1 MRILERIILS
11 VKKNLYII
19 YAIALL
25 QGMVFY
31 APISTLYRQAQG
43 ISYFQIS
50 MIESISLLFMLT
62 LEVPWGVVADRI
74 GYRKTMIVCG
84 ILFFI
89 SKILFWKARS
99 FWGFF
104 GERILL
110 SVVLAGLSGVDTS
123 IIYLSCQ
130 RGEDSQKAFGIC
142 SSMGTIGL
150 LFASGVFTF
159 LIGDNYRLA
168 GLLTVVSYGIAA
180 VLAFGLTE
188 VKDQENRSFPTERFG
203 ATLGKTLKNRR
214 LLLFLFAVALLS
226 ETHQTVTVFLNQLQ
240 YERCRLGSAA
250 MGGIYMAA
258 TVIGMCGV
266 WSAAVT
272 QKLGTRR
279 AFVLFPAL
287 GILSCITLAVT
298 RNSILSVA
306 GILILCLADSLFQPF
321 QTEIQHQQVQTGNR
335 ATALSVHAMLIDGI
349 GIGTNLVFG
358 ALTKASLSAAFFFG
372 VGICL
377 LSLLFFSLWAR
388 DGISAQ
394 RVS

>member
-1 MRILERIILS
+1 M
-11 VKKNLYII
+11 KKNLYIM

-31 APISTLYRQAQG
+31 APVSTLYRQAQG
-43 ISYFQIS
+43 ISYFQIA
-50 MIESISLLFMLT
+50 MLESICLLFMLA
-62 LEVPWGVVADRI
+62 LEIPWGVVADRL
-74 GYRKTMIVCG
+74 GYRKTMIVCAL
-84 ILFFI
+84 LFFI
-89 SKILFWKARS
+89 SKILFWQARG

-110 SVVLAGLSGVDTS
+110 SVVLAGMSGVDTS
-123 IIYLSCQ
+123 VIYLSC
-130 RGEDSQKAFGIC
+130 REEDSQKAFGIW
-142 SSMGTIGL
+142 SSMGTAGL
-150 LFASGVFTF
+150 LFASGVFTL

-168 GLLTVVSYGIAA
+168 GLLTAVSYGIAA

-188 VKDQENRSFPTERFG
+188 VRGQETRRSPGERFG
-203 ATLGKTLKNRR
+203 ATLGKTLKNRG

-240 YERCRLGSAA
+240 YERCGLGSAA

-258 TVIGMCGV
+258 TVIGMCGA

-272 QKLGTRR
+272 KKLGTRR

-298 RNSILSVA
+298 RNSSLSVA

-321 QTEIQHQQVQTGNR
+321 QTEIQHRQVQTGNR
-335 ATALSVHAMLIDGI
+335 ATAMSVHAMLMDGV

-358 ALTKASLSAAFFFG
+358 ALTKASLSTAFFFG
-372 VGICL
+372 VGICA

-388 DGISAQ
+388 DGISVQ
-394 RVS
+394 RAS